1 MIVGN
6 IFLRQYSFISNQET
20 LTELFLW
27 YMLNDLPFQRSSS
40 STNETI
46 PVKFI
51 PIRQV
56 AASDSRNIQH

>member
-1 MIVGN
+1 
-6 IFLRQYSFISNQET
+6 
-20 LTELFLW
+20 
-27 YMLNDLPFQRSSS
+27 MLNDLPFQRSSS

-51 PIRQV
+51 PIRKV